1 MTARTLSDP
10 SRGTRA
16 HVRLLVAAT
25 LSIGLVVLLHPGT
38 AQASCKPNCAVGSV
52 VNAAGVPPKVASLIK
67 TIGFKGNGLSPQ
79 GSKAVAA
86 LAAELKTAGLKD
98 PVTIGIPLEDG
109 VPAKEAAQQAEARAV
124 QLRKAL
130 VQQGVKP
137 GAVEVV
143 IAR

>member
-1 MTARTLSDP
+1 MSARTFSAP
-10 SRGTRA
+10 SPASRTQA
-16 HVRLLVAAT
+16 RLLVACAM
-25 LSIGLVVLLHPGT
+25 SIALVVLLAP
-38 AQASCKPNCAVGSV
+38 ASVQASCKPNCAVGSV
-52 VNAAGVPPKVASLIK
+52 VNAAGVPPKVASIVK
-67 TIGFKGNGLSPQ
+67 TISFKGNALSPQ

-98 PVTIGIPLEDG
+98 PVTIAIPLEDG
-109 VPAKEAAQQAEARAV
+109 VPAREAAAQAEARAV

-130 VQQGVKP
+130 AQQGLKQ

>member
-1 MTARTLSDP
+1 MIARIRPALFSET
-10 SRGTRA
+10 
-16 HVRLLVAAT
+16 RLLGALA
-25 LSIGLVVLLHPGT
+25 LSLALLLLLAPGT
-38 AQASCKPNCAVGSV
+38 AQAACKPDCAVGSV
-52 VNAAGVPPKVASLIK
+52 VNAAGVPPKVAALVK
-67 TIGFKGNGLSPQ
+67 TIGFKGTALSPQ

-98 PVTIGIPLEDG
+98 PVTIAVPLEDG
-109 VPAKEAAQQAEARAV
+109 VPAKDAMPQAEARAV

-143 IAR
+143 VAR

>member
-1 MTARTLSDP
+1 VASAFSIAL
-10 SRGTRA
+10 A
-16 HVRLLVAAT
+16 ILL
-25 LSIGLVVLLHPGT
+25 LPGT

-52 VNAAGVPPKVASLIK
+52 VNAAGVPPKVAALVK
-67 TIGFKGNGLSPQ
+67 TIGFKGNALSPQ

-86 LAAELKTAGLKD
+86 LAAELKTASLKD
-98 PVTIGIPLEDG
+98 ALTISIPLEDG
-109 VPAKEAAQQAEARAV
+109 VPTKDAMQQAEARAV